1 MFLNTCFILLETK
14 KTRKNVD
21 LPTTPKELP
30 TTNRLSDLSSCSW
43 WNFLTA
49 WYISSLMSPLHYQAY
64 ACWGG
69 VATSPRLMWLVATS
83 SSHCLDKFQASISL
97 SLDIMWVKNGRLV
110 FARTIWYY
118 RCAFVSGFRWGWF
131 CRCCYVVVFNGSDFM
146 RMHEY
151 LIWLNIPTSH
161 I

>member
-97 SLDIMWVKNGRLV
+97 RHNVSKKWKIIGFRKDDIYQNGVLLFSVRLV
-110 FARTIWYY
+110 LPLL
-118 RCAFVSGFRWGWF
+118 
-131 CRCCYVVVFNGSDFM
+131 CCCFQRLGV
-146 RMHEY
+146 
-151 LIWLNIPTSH
+151 LNLAKYPY
-161 I
+161 